1 MSANKVRAK
10 RKEMDAPDVNPEF
23 EALETAAN
31 LLIDSFPNESTRAI
45 LRETARSQ
53 FIPLWMLITGIV
65 QRSYDN
71 GEHTAPII
79 DPMWLAANPIKLGE
93 FGKVICQTCGND
105 FTPRWPGEKYCG
117 SYCGIAGYRSRI
129 TADRATHNPPPT
141 TYKVGEEP
149 PGVSRS
155 TIYQDESDGRS
166 DASDDL
172 GAQVGELGSLPERE
186 DPIAVIEREA
196 RLGIAEKLA

>member
-1 MSANKVRAK
+1 
-10 RKEMDAPDVNPEF
+10 
-23 EALETAAN
+23 
-31 LLIDSFPNESTRAI
+31 
-45 LRETARSQ
+45 
-53 FIPLWMLITGIV
+53 
-65 QRSYDN
+65 
-71 GEHTAPII
+71 
-79 DPMWLAANPIKLGE
+79 
-93 FGKVICQTCGND
+93 
-105 FTPRWPGEKYCG
+105 
-117 SYCGIAGYRSRI
+117 
-129 TADRATHNPPPT
+129 
-141 TYKVGEEP
+141 VGEEP